1 MSEPGELHSNLCLS
15 RGLAFVVDPSSMVFA
30 LQTGERDLAFCD
42 MSIETAAY
50 LKQHLEYIDAIR
62 RMELLR

>member
-30 LQTGERDLAFCD
+30 LQTGERDLALHKFLVLKGLLSA
-42 MSIETAAY
+42 MVY
-50 LKQHLEYIDAIR
+50 LPAHL
-62 RMELLR
+62 MCW